1 MIPLPARMER
11 RQMIGEGLQQLVGA
25 FSRVERGGTAGI
37 IRLTVWA
44 MLLIAVLTVSPPG
57 ALAQSGGYDP
67 RTWAFDS
74 GTQSLVPPQEAS
86 AQAALLRQPDWKPI
100 PRQIVTFGEPQ
111 PPGTIVIS
119 TSQRRLYYVLGDGQ
133 ALEYAVGVGKEGF
146 SWSGQHRITNKR
158 KWPDWRPPEE
168 MRRREARTGRILPA
182 FVKGG
187 PNNPLGARA
196 LYIGDT
202 LYRVHGTNAPW
213 TVGQATSSGCIRMT
227 NEDVIDLYERV
238 PVGAKVVVRH

>member
-1 MIPLPARMER
+1 M
-11 RQMIGEGLQQLVGA
+11 V
-25 FSRVERGGTAGI
+25 T
-37 IRLTVWA
+37 
-44 MLLIAVLTVSPPG
+44 LLIAMFAASHPG
-57 ALAQSGGYDP
+57 ALAQSGAYDP

-74 GTQSLVPPQEAS
+74 DARSLLPPGETS
-86 AQAALLRQPDWKPI
+86 AQTAFLRQPDLQPI
-100 PRQIVTFGEPQ
+100 VREIVTFSEPQ

-119 TSQRRLYYVLGDGQ
+119 TSQRRLYYVLGNGK
-133 ALEYAVGVGKEGF
+133 ALKYAVGVGKEGF
-146 SWSGQHRITNKR
+146 SWSGQHHITNKR

-168 MRRREARTGRILPA
+168 MRRREAWHGRVLPA

-202 LYRVHGTNAPW
+202 LCRIHGTNAPW
-213 TVGQATSSGCIRMT
+213 TVGQATSSGCIRMA

-238 PVGAKVVVRH
+238 SMGAKVVVRH